1 MRRSRRRQLILR
13 YTFLYLFHIPRI
25 KLNENVRTCYMWLE
39 TACEYNTQHKSLD
52 SLYTFIMIEF
62 SDILILKHAYTN

>member
-1 MRRSRRRQLILR
+1 MHMHMCMHMHMHMCMCMCMCMHMCMWLR
-13 YTFLYLFHIPRI
+13 
-25 KLNENVRTCYMWLE
+25 LE
-39 TACEYNTQHKSLD
+39 TACEYNTQHKSLID

>member
-1 MRRSRRRQLILR
+1 M
-13 YTFLYLFHIPRI
+13 
-25 KLNENVRTCYMWLE
+25 CMYMWLRLE